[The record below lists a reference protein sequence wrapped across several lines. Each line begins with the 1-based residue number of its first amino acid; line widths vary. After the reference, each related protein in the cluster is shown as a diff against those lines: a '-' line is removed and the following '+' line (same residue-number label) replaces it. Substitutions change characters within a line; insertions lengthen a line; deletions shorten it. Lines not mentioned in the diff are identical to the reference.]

1 MNIQDDGY
9 VSFLKRRMDLSYNSE
24 MKDFFLIK
32 IPKIEKKYKTK
43 TIIIEHLKNE
53 LSIFLENKTIFPKMN
68 FNTTSDCKFKIYK
81 PNYVNCLL
89 ELYLYL
95 TDRGTPKLIIFE
107 TMYFISISQFS
118 FLEE

>member
-1 MNIQDDGY
+1 MNVQDDGY
-9 VSFLKRRMDLSYNSE
+9 ITFLKRRMDLSYNNE
-24 MKDFFLIK
+24 LKELFLIK

-43 TIIIEHLKNE
+43 AIIIEQLKIEMNF
-53 LSIFLENKTIFPKMN
+53 FLENKIVFPKMN
-68 FNTTSDCKFKIYK
+68 FNETTNSKFKIYK
-81 PNYVNCLL
+81 PNYINCLL
-89 ELYLYL
+89 ELYVYL